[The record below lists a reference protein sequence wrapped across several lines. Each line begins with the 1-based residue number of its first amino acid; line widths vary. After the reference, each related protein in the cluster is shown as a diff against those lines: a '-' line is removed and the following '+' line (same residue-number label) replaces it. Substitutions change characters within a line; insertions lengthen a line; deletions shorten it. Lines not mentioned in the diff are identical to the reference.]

1 MARGESLADLGLDD
15 PRMAE
20 PRGYAIQARVNMET
34 LEPDGSVKPGGGTL
48 SAYDPPSGPG
58 VRVDGFGYS
67 GYTTSGLY
75 DSLLAKVI
83 CHSPSRKFDDAIA
96 RTKRALSEFRLEGVA
111 TNIPFLQ
118 NVLGSP
124 DFAGGEVHTR
134 WVDEEIASLAAAPA
148 DQRQRFVAGQAA
160 SPATSD
166 GYAGARVDNTDP
178 LALFAHDQ
186 AVKAAQGSTMDDG
199 PSLPVGPD
207 GSVGMVAPIQ
217 GTIVSLSL
225 IHI

>member
-1 MARGESLADLGLDD
+1 M
-15 PRMAE
+15 
-20 PRGYAIQARVNMET
+20 
-34 LEPDGSVKPGGGTL
+34 
-48 SAYDPPSGPG
+48 
-58 VRVDGFGYS
+58 
-67 GYTTSGLY
+67 
-75 DSLLAKVI
+75 
-83 CHSPSRKFDDAIA
+83 
-96 RTKRALSEFRLEGVA
+96 
-111 TNIPFLQ
+111 
-118 NVLGSP
+118 
-124 DFAGGEVHTR
+124 
-134 WVDEEIASLAAAPA
+134 DEEIASLAAAPA

-217 GTIVSLSL
+217 GTIVSIAVAEGDQVLAGQPVAVVEAMKMEHEIKADRAGLCLLYTSPSPRDPE
-225 IHI
+225 